1 MASNNTVV
9 ISFSIALFLL
19 LILLLLITY
28 NSKCQMDNVENFL
41 GNPVES
47 INRDMEMLKTN
58 TSVGKR
64 AQESSEFSVNKAIGH
79 ENEFYEDNIHAS
91 DPAGNTYN
99 QVVNTTQE
107 NVVNTNMPEAM
118 KEVEETVQSTDC
130 FPRDKLTS
138 DDLLPSDANSTWAK
152 VNPVVEG
159 DMTNQNFLNA
169 GHWIGINTVGQSL
182 RNANRQLRYEPP
194 NPQVA
199 VSPWQI
205 STIEPDNRMN
215 GLLDIGAVA
224 SSHE

>member
-41 GNPVES
+41 GNPVET
-47 INRDMEMLKTN
+47 IKRDQDFLNTN
-58 TSVGKR
+58 TSIGKR
-64 AQESSEFSVNKAIGH
+64 AQDDSQFSVNKAIGH
-79 ENEFYEDNIHAS
+79 ENEFYEDKIHAS

-99 QVVNTTQE
+99 QVVNTTSE
-107 NVVNTNMPEAM
+107 NVVNTQMPEVM
-118 KEVEETVQSTDC
+118 REVEETVQTSDC

-152 VNPVVEG
+152 VNPAGTG
-159 DMTNQNFLNA
+159 DVLSQNFLNA

-215 GLLDIGAVA
+215 GLLDVGSVP
-224 SSHE
+224 STVE

>member
-1 MASNNTVV
+1 
-9 ISFSIALFLL
+9 
-19 LILLLLITY
+19 
-28 NSKCQMDNVENFL
+28 MDNVENFL

-47 INRDMEMLKTN
+47 VNRDMEMLNTN
-58 TSVGKR
+58 TSVGKK
-64 AQESSEFSVNKAIGH
+64 AQESPEFSVNKAIGH

-99 QVVNTTQE
+99 QVVNTTKE
-107 NVVNTNMPEAM
+107 NVINTKMPEAM
-118 KEVEETVQSTDC
+118 KEVEETVQSRDC

-159 DMTNQNFLNA
+159 EMTNQNFLNA